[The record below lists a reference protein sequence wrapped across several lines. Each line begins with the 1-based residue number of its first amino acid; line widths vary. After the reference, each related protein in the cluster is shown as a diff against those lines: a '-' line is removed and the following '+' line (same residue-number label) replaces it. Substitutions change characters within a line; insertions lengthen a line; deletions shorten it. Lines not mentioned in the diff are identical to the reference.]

1 MFLEKIVVGPL
12 EVNCFIV
19 ACDKTKKCAIID
31 PGDESSK
38 IISAIRAEN
47 LTPEMIL
54 ITHGHFDHLA
64 AANAVKQEFQIPI
77 LIHQAD
83 KILAENASVQ
93 ASMFGMEDPGN
104 VSPDKLLQH
113 GNSLQL
119 GKLQIDVIHTP
130 GHSPGNVTFKIGSHL
145 FVGDLIFQSSIGRT
159 DLPGGN
165 YQQLI
170 NSVEEKI
177 FTFPDNYTI
186 HPGHGP
192 DTTVGIEK
200 RNNPFF

>member
-1 MFLEKIVVGPL
+1 MILKKVVVGPL

-19 ACDKTKKCAIID
+19 ACEKSKKAVIID

-38 IISAIRAEN
+38 IISILEETH
-47 LTPEMIL
+47 LTPEKIL
-54 ITHGHFDHLA
+54 ITHGHFDHLS
-64 AANAVKQEFQIPI
+64 AANSLKEKYEIPI

-83 KILAENASVQ
+83 KIFAENASVQ

-104 VSPDKLLQH
+104 VAPDVLLKDSDLIQV
-113 GNSLQL
+113 GT
-119 GKLQIDVIHTP
+119 LQIEVIHTP
-130 GHSPGNVTFKIGSHL
+130 GHSPGNVTYKIGSDL

-159 DLPGGN
+159 DLPGGDYN
-165 YQQLI
+165 QLI
-170 NSVEEKI
+170 QSVEEKI
-177 FTFPDNYTI
+177 FVFPDDFII

-192 DTTVGIEK
+192 DTTVGSEK